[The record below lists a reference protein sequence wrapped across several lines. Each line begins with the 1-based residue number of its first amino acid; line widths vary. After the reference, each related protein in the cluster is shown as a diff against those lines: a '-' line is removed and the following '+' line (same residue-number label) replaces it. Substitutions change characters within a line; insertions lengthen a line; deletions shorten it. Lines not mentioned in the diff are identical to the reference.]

1 MQSKDRLRP
10 VSQFKVSRRNL
21 PHFELPGSVYFLT
34 FNTANRFILSDSAK
48 DLVLS
53 SFQFQDSKKYAL
65 YACVVMDDHAHCI
78 LQPME
83 IINNAQARRPVPL
96 ERPVPLKRTMPLE
109 MPVTPEYYSL
119 PQITHSI
126 KSYSAN
132 RIQKLLN
139 IKGSIWQ
146 DENYDRIIRDENE
159 YLEKMKY
166 IINNPLKPGLVGKPE
181 DYKWLFYKG
190 ME

>member
-1 MQSKDRLRP
+1 
-10 VSQFKVSRRNL
+10 
-21 PHFELPGSVYFLT
+21 
-34 FNTANRFILSDSAK
+34 
-48 DLVLS
+48 
-53 SFQFQDSKKYAL
+53 
-65 YACVVMDDHAHCI
+65 MDDHAHCI

-166 IINNPLKPGLVGKPE
+166 IINNPLKPGLVEKPE

-190 ME
+190 IE

>member
-1 MQSKDRLRP
+1 MESKDRLKP
-10 VSQFKVSRRNL
+10 VSEFKVTRRNL
-21 PHFELPGSVYFLT
+21 PHFELPGSIYFIT
-34 FNTANRFILSDSAK
+34 FNTADRFILSNSAK
-48 DLVLS
+48 DIMFS
-53 SFQFQDSKKYAL
+53 AFHFHNGKKYKL
-65 YACVVMDDHAHCI
+65 HSCVVMDDHAHCVLQKIEI
-78 LQPME
+78 L
-83 IINNAQARRPVPL
+83 NSAQARRPV
-96 ERPVPLKRTMPLE
+96 PLE

-119 PQITHSI
+119 PQITHGI

-139 IKGSIWQ
+139 IKGSTWQ

-159 YLEKMKY
+159 YWEKMNY
-166 IINNPLKPGLVGKPE
+166 IVNNPLKPGLVGKPE

>member
-53 SFQFQDSKKYAL
+53 SFQFQDSKKYVL
-65 YACVVMDDHAHCI
+65 HGCVVMDDHVHCI
-78 LQPME
+78 LKPME
-83 IINNAQARRPVPL
+83 IMIKEQARRPVPQ
-96 ERPVPLKRTMPLE
+96 ERPVHPEKITRL
-109 MPVTPEYYSL
+109 PEYYSL

-166 IINNPLKPGLVGKPE
+166 IINNPLKPGLVGKSE